1 VTPSTY
7 ARPPAL
13 PSRPPG
19 VAGAK
24 LAEVFGFAI
33 EYTDPNMNLR
43 SSYPDFVT
51 IEQDGTHAAV
61 AVSDGRAEGR

>member
-1 VTPSTY
+1 
-7 ARPPAL
+7 
-13 PSRPPG
+13 
-19 VAGAK
+19 
-24 LAEVFGFAI
+24 VFGFAI